1 MSHEGRPCSFIA
13 GCVSFRPR
21 AGNFIRSRRGDV
33 EFRLWFFYG
42 EDLMVFDSDNNYPDC
57 KFPHSVEAN
66 VGQEE
71 IPEAKIAKIIGEN
84 TSRLVKV

>member
-1 MSHEGRPCSFIA
+1 
-13 GCVSFRPR
+13 
-21 AGNFIRSRRGDV
+21 
-33 EFRLWFFYG
+33 
-42 EDLMVFDSDNNYPDC
+42 
-57 KFPHSVEAN
+57 VEAN